1 MDADQQDEELDRI
14 GTVYAKRKVVE
25 SKAISTARQRYTAY
39 AIGERDR
46 IITRIM
52 RNAFTSFEDIQ
63 MIEIGAG
70 YGGNLWLFKELGL
83 RWEGIWA
90 NELLPDRVEAIRK
103 NLPELKNIEE
113 GDACV
118 LNHPAKFDLIFLS
131 TVLTSILD
139 MDFKIKLCQK
149 VLEMAKPG
157 GRVLIYDFR
166 YNNPANAAVKGIG
179 KRELIELFSGAAN
192 IEFHKT
198 TLAPPVGKRI
208 GGLYP
213 LFNSLFPF
221 LRTHLITL
229 ITKQ

>member
-1 MDADQQDEELDRI
+1 MDADQQDEEVDRI
-14 GTVYAKRKVVE
+14 ETVYAKRKVAE
-25 SKAISTARQRYTAY
+25 SKAISTGRQRYTAY

-52 RNAFTSFEDIQ
+52 RNAFTSFEDLQ

-70 YGGNLWLFKELGL
+70 YGGNLWLFRELGIP
-83 RWEGIWA
+83 WEGIWA

-139 MDFKIKLCQK
+139 MDFKLKLCQK
-149 VLEMAKPG
+149 VLEMTKPG
-157 GRVLIYDFR
+157 GKILIYDFI
-166 YNNPANAAVKGIG
+166 YDNPGNTSVKGVAR
-179 KRELIELFSGAAN
+179 RELIKLFEGAAN
-192 IEFHKT
+192 IEFYKT
-198 TLAPPVGKRI
+198 TLAPPIGKRI

-213 LFNSLFPF
+213 FFNSLFPF
-221 LRTHLITL
+221 LRTHLITT
-229 ITKQ
+229 ITK